1 MAIPWLSCIPAAA
14 RWLWGKIRGRPTVEA
29 HRGAV
34 VAAGDE
40 AAAAQSGGPI
50 VGKATQREGSVNSYS
65 QREPLRVPVSPSLPL
80 GH

>member
-1 MAIPWLSCIPAAA
+1 MELSWLSWIAGPA

-29 HRGAV
+29 HRRAV
-34 VAAGDE
+34 VPAGDE
-40 AAAAQSGGPI
+40 AAAAQSGGLI
-50 VGKATQREGSVNSYS
+50 VGKATQTEGSAKSYS